1 MTEKLVLKAE
11 KTDKTTLP
19 VFIGVDLLDQ
29 LKEIKAE
36 TNLPIR
42 KIVEKF
48 IRYGLENVVI
58 EDED

>member
-1 MTEKLVLKAE
+1 MTEKLVLKSE

>member
-36 TNLPIR
+36 INLPIR